1 MQFSVFCINQFFP
14 VHTSIEVN
22 DMKKLELALL
32 LGLAGSICFS
42 SLTKTAESRANLEDN
57 VLRLHILAN
66 SDSIDDQ
73 ALKLKVRDRVLEY
86 TSSILE
92 NPGDTLEEVEE
103 IVTDHLEEL
112 EEIARKLIRGEGY
125 SYDVTAQLVE
135 MEFDDRIYGTLTMP
149 AGEYDALRITIGE
162 AQGQNWWCVMYPSL
176 CVPNACEVTE
186 NSKTKETCF
195 DKDEQELLEHHDR
208 YTVKLKCVEWFE
220 KTFLQRD

>member
-1 MQFSVFCINQFFP
+1 MHSLQFLFKRLFP
-14 VHTSIEVN
+14 VHTPIEVT

-32 LGLAGSICFS
+32 LGLAGAICFS
-42 SLTKTAESRANLEDN
+42 SLTKTAESRSDLEDN

-73 ALKLKVRDRVLEY
+73 ALKLKVRDRILEY
-86 TSSILE
+86 TSDILG

-103 IVTDHLEEL
+103 IVTEHLEEL
-112 EEIARKLIRGEGY
+112 EEIARELIQDEGY

-135 MEFDDRIYGTLTMP
+135 MEFDDRTYGELTMP

-176 CVPNACEVTE
+176 CVSNACEVTDDP
-186 NSKTKETCF
+186 ETEETYF
-195 DKDEQELLEHHDR
+195 DAEEQDLLEHHER
-208 YTVKLKCVEWFE
+208 YAVKLKCVEWFE
-220 KTFLQRD
+220 KMFLH